1 MTKDPF
7 ESQLEAL
14 FAQPPRFYDTARFAL
29 AVESR
34 LTRAARWRADLTV
47 AAWVVAG
54 GAALFGV
61 VLGLDTPT
69 IVTATAQATAAVS
82 AAQDLGGGWMLA
94 ALAIGLA
101 LGVQALEDQLVRD

>member
-7 ESQLEAL
+7 ENRLEAL
-14 FAQPPRFYDTARFAL
+14 FAQPPKFDDTARFAL

-54 GAALFGV
+54 GAALFAI
-61 VLGLDTPT
+61 VLGLDTPP
-69 IVTATAQATAAVS
+69 IVAAMAQATAAISPV
-82 AAQDLGGGWMLA
+82 QELGGGWMLA

-101 LGVQALEDQLVRD
+101 LGVQALEDMVRD

>member
-7 ESQLEAL
+7 ESQLETL
-14 FAQPPRFYDTARFAL
+14 FAQPPSFDDTARFAL

-34 LTRAARWRADLTV
+34 LTRSARWRADLTA
-47 AAWVVAG
+47 AAWIVAG

-69 IVTATAQATAAVS
+69 IVAMTAQATAAVI
-82 AAQDLGGGWMLA
+82 AAQDLGGGWLLP
-94 ALAIGLA
+94 ALAVGIV
-101 LGVQALEDQLVRD
+101 LGVQALEDQWARD